1 MRPSAGTRQ
10 PISRRTVL
18 LSVAGVVIG
27 ATELR
32 LSMDSPHGSF
42 VERAALAG
50 DVGAPAAI
58 PTRLVGLDERAAV
71 SVSTTAPPWAKRW
84 RAPVY
89 DLGDFLRRSP
99 QAHFP
104 KRSVMLTVDDG
115 PQAYWTPKYLRLF
128 EKYDVKATFNLI
140 GEQVPSQRKLVRAMA
155 SEGHVLANHTWT
167 HDERLPFRSP
177 GDIHGEIARTN
188 DVIEKAARIRPQIFR
203 APGGVWGP
211 RVFDELAREQML
223 PLGWNIDPRDW
234 ALPGT
239 GAIEYAMLQA
249 RPGNIILCH
258 DGGGNRDETFA
269 ALQRVIPALKK
280 RGLHFATLPL
290 Q

>member
-1 MRPSAGTRQ
+1 MKPSADRRPSV
-10 PISRRTVL
+10 SRRTVL

-32 LSMDSPHGSF
+32 TSMSGGQGSPA
-42 VERAALAG
+42 ERAVLTG
-50 DVGAPAAI
+50 DLTKQAQAPH
-58 PTRLVGLDERAAV
+58 LVALDERGAA
-71 SVSTTAPPWAKRW
+71 SVSTSVPRWARRW
-84 RAPVY
+84 NTPVY

-99 QAHFP
+99 QTHFP
-104 KRSVMLTVDDG
+104 RRSVMLTVDDG

-140 GEQVPSQRKLVRAMA
+140 GEQVPAQHKLVRAMA

-167 HDERLPFRSP
+167 HDEGLPYRSP
-177 GDIHGEIARTN
+177 ADIHSEIARTN
-188 DVIEKAARIRPQIFR
+188 DAIEQAARIRPQIFR
-203 APGGVWGP
+203 APGGVWGA
-211 RVFDELAREQML
+211 RVFEELAREQML
-223 PLGWNIDPRDW
+223 PLGWDVDPRDW
-234 ALPGT
+234 ARPGT

-258 DGGGNRDETFA
+258 DGGGDRSETFA
-269 ALQRVIPALKK
+269 ALHKVIPALKK